1 MFYRKEQE
9 QILSAAYVEGM
20 GYTLIEEDSSSYT
33 YPVDGWIHAESLDAA
48 ISYFANA
55 AKSTI
60 TLRQCKLALLNAGK
74 LQDVINAIA
83 ALPEP
88 QKTAAQIEF
97 DYANEV
103 ERSSP
108 LLTTIASAIGL
119 TEEELD
125 QLFDS
130 AKVL

>member
-1 MFYRKEQE
+1 MFYKKDQE
-9 QILSAAYVEGM
+9 QVLSAAYVDGP
-20 GYTLIEEDSSSYT
+20 GYTLIDENHDEYVF
-33 YPVDGWIHAESLDAA
+33 PIDGWIWANTVDDA
-48 ISYFANA
+48 ITYFANTG
-55 AKSTI
+55 KRTI

-74 LQDVINAIA
+74 LQDVVNAINS
-83 ALPEP
+83 LPEP
-88 QKTAAQIEF
+88 QKSAAQIEF
-97 DYANEV
+97 EYANEV